1 MQAQSTRD
9 HRRELILGWVR
20 ERRVKSQS
28 ELLDMLGTRGIEVNQ
43 ATLSRDLRAMKL
55 LKGPEGYE
63 LPPDGSPAANDAALA
78 LWSAVH
84 GWLTSA
90 TTAQNL
96 VVLRTPPGGANALA
110 IAIDRAGWR
119 EVLGTLAGDDTV
131 IIVARKGAD
140 ARKIVRSL
148 QDLKER
154 KRQG

>member
-1 MQAQSTRD
+1 MQVQSTRD

-20 ERRVKSQS
+20 ARRVKSQS
-28 ELLDMLGTRGIEVNQ
+28 ELLDMLGTRGIDVNQ
-43 ATLSRDLRAMKL
+43 ATLSRDLRAMRL

-63 LPPDGSPAANDAALA
+63 LPPDASPAANDAGLA

-90 TTAQNL
+90 TPAQNL

-110 IAIDRAGWR
+110 VALDRAGWR

-131 IIVARKGAD
+131 LVVTRKGAD

-154 KRQG
+154 KR

>member
-1 MQAQSTRD
+1 
-9 HRRELILGWVR
+9 
-20 ERRVKSQS
+20 
-28 ELLDMLGTRGIEVNQ
+28 GIEVNQ

-63 LPPDGSPAANDAALA
+63 LPPDASPAANDAALA

-90 TTAQNL
+90 TPAQNL

-110 IAIDRAGWR
+110 VALDRAGWR

-131 IIVARKGAD
+131 IIVTRKGAD
-140 ARKIVRSL
+140 ARKIVRAL